1 MPSPRREHPARAQ
14 ACPQAALP
22 CLLAALFAGGC
33 SGDRAAAAP
42 QGPPRPLAQSFD
54 FGTIQHGKAGEHDFV
69 LDARK
74 ELGPGYYPVG
84 TNIDCSCARALLLL
98 RAADGKERVVG
109 PPGAA
114 QAPREGEVVV
124 VRMQVDTARKEPVDL
139 GPVDSRA
146 MVQFQDRDAPSG
158 AERVLWQLTFRFA
171 VDSPVRVRPFAILDF
186 ERVPIS
192 KTGSLLTSLCSDL
205 PDRPIRFGPAHCDE
219 PRLHLEL
226 EQKGDQ
232 TWLRAELRPQPGDG
246 GMHIRTLVTIDTDLD
261 TGYQV
266 KLAAIAEITPDL
278 VALPIAKISL
288 RADLRK
294 AQTAERAQSQYLLVT
309 DHDERRP
316 AEFRVARLVDAAGN
330 DASKLFEVT
339 FEEVR
344 GDPRSRRV
352 RLRWVG
358 HAESEFRGELVLA
371 KDVQAGPFLPIEVV
385 ALHSPQP

>member
-1 MPSPRREHPARAQ
+1 MAPPPWWARRAATGGPGPAAATGRCHGAVRLARVPGKPVALESSSSFPTARCSGPHSSSDCGPEACTDPAAGMAASTVELRALRSVLSRPMPLPRRERRA
-14 ACPQAALP
+14 PALP
-22 CLLAALFAGGC
+22 CLLAVLLAADCG
-33 SGDRAAAAP
+33 GDRAAAAP

-54 FGTIQHGKAGEHDFV
+54 FGTISHGKAGEHDFV

-84 TNIDCSCARALLLL
+84 TNLDCSCARTLLLL
-98 RAADGKERVVG
+98 RAADGKERMVG
-109 PPGAA
+109 PAGPQ

-158 AERVLWQLTFRFA
+158 AERVLWPLTFRFA

-192 KTGSLLTSLCSDL
+192 KTASLLTSLRSDL
-205 PDRPIRFGPAHCDE
+205 PDRPIRFGPVHCDE

-226 EQKGDQ
+226 ETRADG
-232 TWLRAELRPQPGDG
+232 TWLRTELRPQPGDAG
-246 GMHIRTLVTIDTDLD
+246 TRLRALVTIDTDLD

-288 RADLRK
+288 RADLRQ
-294 AQTAERAQSQYLLVT
+294 AQTAERAQSQYV
-309 DHDERRP
+309 
-316 AEFRVARLVDAAGN
+316 F
-330 DASKLFEVT
+330 
-339 FEEVR
+339 
-344 GDPRSRRV
+344 
-352 RLRWVG
+352 
-358 HAESEFRGELVLA
+358 
-371 KDVQAGPFLPIEVV
+371 
-385 ALHSPQP
+385 